1 MYELINGTP
10 LPVREYHG
18 QRVVTFKDIDNVHQ
32 RPEVTARKRFND
44 NRKHFIEGVDFF
56 KISPSEFRTAFSEEM
71 DSRQQNDITLIT
83 LTGYL
88 MISKSLTDDL
98 SWSIQRLLV
107 TYFTAQKQTQTVM
120 TLNTSYLPEDT
131 PFGLP
136 VRECNG
142 QRVLTLKDIADV
154 HQRETEAVR
163 KNFAYNRKYFTEGEN
178 FFFIK
183 PEDIQRRK
191 IHTFG
196 ITVSASGIILMTKS
210 GYCMLAMSFKDCLS
224 RDVQKQLAKNY
235 FKAPEQV
242 QTAENISLQE
252 DKLLMFNQR
261 LTELEMLVNSL
272 TGRRWVGKDDD

>member
-1 MYELINGTP
+1 MNELIKINSLASFGDVPAVSGRELHEALEVKDRYTQWFSRMCEYGFTENEDFWTFHENVKRADGTIMPKP
-10 LPVREYHG
+10 LIDHILTIDTAKEICMI
-18 QRVVTFKDIDNVHQ
+18 QRTEIG
-32 RPEVTARKRFND
+32 RTIRRY
-44 NRKHFIEGVDFF
+44 FIEIE
-56 KISPSEFRTAFSEEM
+56 KKY
-71 DSRQQNDITLIT
+71 RQQA
-83 LTGYL
+83 
-88 MISKSLTDDL
+88 MP
-98 SWSIQRLLV
+98 
-107 TYFTAQKQTQTVM
+107 
-120 TLNTSYLPEDT
+120 LNTSYLPEDT

-261 LTELEMLVNSL
+261 QTKLESLVHSLKYDNSFK
-272 TGRRWVGKDDD
+272 TCVS